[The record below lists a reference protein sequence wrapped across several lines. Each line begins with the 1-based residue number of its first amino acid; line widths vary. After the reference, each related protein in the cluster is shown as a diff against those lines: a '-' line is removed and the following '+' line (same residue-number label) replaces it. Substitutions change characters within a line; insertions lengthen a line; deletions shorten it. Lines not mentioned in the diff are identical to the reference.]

1 VLLASGACLGAC
13 AATEREQPAKVQ
25 VSPVPSA
32 SDARPVDA
40 PTGAVPVPALALED
54 RHIDWGLN
62 PTMQTLGK
70 MAETLTESVYSH
82 GTRVDE
88 RRGSYAFDCSGMAI
102 WVLGKANPKAARS
115 VARGLGGRPL
125 ARDFQRRL
133 SRAPTDNPRDG
144 WSRVAR
150 VQDAAPGD
158 VLAWLKPTIIDS
170 PNTGHVAFIV
180 LPPQRLPGY
189 DNAFLV
195 RIADSTSLLHDADT
209 RVGRS
214 GFGLGTILLV
224 TNPQTGAPEAY
235 GWVGTR
241 HRVFETAIAIGRPI
255 E

>member
-1 VLLASGACLGAC
+1 MPGS
-13 AATEREQPAKVQ
+13 E
-25 VSPVPSA
+25 
-32 SDARPVDA
+32 
-40 PTGAVPVPALALED
+40 LED
-54 RHIDWGLN
+54 RRIDWNLN

-102 WVLGKANPKAARS
+102 WVLHKSNPRAARS
-115 VARGLGGRPL
+115 VGRGLGGRPL

-133 SRAPTDNPRDG
+133 ARASTDQPRDG

-158 VLAWLKPTIIDS
+158 VVAWIKPAIIDS

-189 DNAFLV
+189 ENAFLV
-195 RIADSTSLLHDADT
+195 RVADSTSLLHDADT

-224 TNPQTGAPEAY
+224 TDPQTGAPEAY

-241 HRVFETAIAIGRPI
+241 YRVFETAIAIGRPV

>member
-1 VLLASGACLGAC
+1 MLLASSACLGAC

-32 SDARPVDA
+32 SDPRPVDA
-40 PTGAVPVPALALED
+40 PTGAVPVPAVALED

-125 ARDFQRRL
+125 ARDVQRRL

-170 PNTGHVAFIV
+170 PNTNNNQIQ
-180 LPPQRLPGY
+180 P
-189 DNAFLV
+189 
-195 RIADSTSLLHDADT
+195 
-209 RVGRS
+209 
-214 GFGLGTILLV
+214 
-224 TNPQTGAPEAY
+224 
-235 GWVGTR
+235 
-241 HRVFETAIAIGRPI
+241 
-255 E
+255 

>member
-1 VLLASGACLGAC
+1 MLAGVACFGAC
-13 AATEREQPAKVQ
+13 AAPAREQPAKVQ
-25 VSPVPSA
+25 APPAAPA
-32 SDARPVDA
+32 SETRAESEQRGKVWA
-40 PTGAVPVPALALED
+40 PAFELED
-54 RHIDWGLN
+54 RLIDWNLN

-70 MAETLTESVYSH
+70 MTETLTESVYSH

-102 WVLGKANPKAARS
+102 WVLGKANPRAARS

-133 SRAPTDNPRDG
+133 SRAPIDAARDG

-158 VLAWLKPTIIDS
+158 VLAWIKPAIIDS

-180 LPPQRLPGY
+180 LSPQRLPGY
-189 DNAFLV
+189 ENAFLV

-241 HRVFETAIAIGRPI
+241 YRVFETAIAIGRPI
-255 E
+255 D